1 MIAKAAY
8 TLNNGARSLN
18 TIVNNIETQYL
29 EELLMGVENE
39 IHITE
44 EDIKRINEGA
54 FKEKGK
60 N

>member
-1 MIAKAAY
+1 MIAEAAY
-8 TLNNGARSLN
+8 TLNTGARSLN

-29 EELLMGVENE
+29 EELLIGVENE

-54 FKEKGK
+54 FKEKGR